1 MLFSNPIR
9 ALIFLISL
17 VGFSNAFGGVI
28 HKRVAAE
35 DGQENNLYKRGSPV
49 VKTTQTVTCKA
60 ALLSPNLNPH
70 KTN

>member
-9 ALIFLISL
+9 ALVLLISL

-28 HKRVAAE
+28 HKRVAAA
-35 DGQENNLYKRGSPV
+35 DGQENNLLKRGTPV

-60 ALLSPNLNPH
+60 ALVTESQPSQN
-70 KTN
+70 